1 MKPLESAAGGAGG
14 DGSFLVYSVSSKNE
28 ERSSPDRRSGANVIE
43 TRRAPS
49 RLRMQ
54 ELTIEGRMVRRLKD
68 LYSRRDGVSEETDSR
83 EGLED
88 RLNEERELTK
98 VEALELDME
107 GNAV

>member
-1 MKPLESAAGGAGG
+1 
-14 DGSFLVYSVSSKNE
+14 
-28 ERSSPDRRSGANVIE
+28 
-43 TRRAPS
+43 
-49 RLRMQ
+49 
-54 ELTIEGRMVRRLKD
+54 MVRCLKD
-68 LYSRRDGVSEETDSR
+68 LYSRRDGVSDETDSR